1 MAEQTPTNFN
11 PHDRLFQSFCT
22 TTIGEDTFEG
32 PKDGLMS
39 ASVSL
44 GEGDRSSNCKFVV
57 WDPQQ
62 FWIEKYLTASYEE
75 GGLYGLGPPPASST
89 GALTGPIVA
98 DGGSSVAD
106 ASQKPE
112 IKAWLDTIAWC
123 EGTSGAQG
131 YSTQFTGT
139 TFSGTAGHPREL
151 KCSGSLCSDAAG
163 RYQYL
168 STTWDGLGLPDFSP
182 VNQDKGAVMLLQNRG
197 ALADAER
204 GEAGV
209 EAVCQKISYEW
220 ASIPPYRYAGQGTKD
235 VGQIKDYYRQKLA
248 AYKGSGAATPP
259 PATPTTPSPTP
270 KATNPT
276 PSTTKPIEVAPPVET
291 SDKGTKM
298 SISFGLNPEQ
308 MIEFEF
314 IHVGTS
320 HSIHLNTTTFKGQCV
335 RWALTRRSKNSAYSN
350 ITLKELGTKVASSY
364 GLTLE
369 CPEDGPKYEYL
380 DQSGIN
386 DYALLRRECDRV
398 GWRLW
403 DSGGKII
410 MEPRLPDENVFTLE
424 YGVNI
429 EAFSIDDNAQTDQGN
444 GRSAASPNSGSST
457 GEAKVILDSAT
468 GDLKQL
474 IPEVKGSTTGKDA
487 VAQTGATVAP
497 IQPVISASDEKKA
510 AAGQAGEK
518 RVKGYPAKV
527 SAWTNDAILE
537 LNPDTPVR
545 TANFTADFL
554 NRVWI
559 VDQISHNWSS
569 GALKSDF
576 SLYTPMA
583 PKFNVAAAAGPIVA
597 GQIPNTPAGKLLN
610 PMPNT
615 PRGTPFDP
623 GGAIRG
629 RPHQGIDMAGNGN
642 QLLAVWSGT
651 VSEISTGCS
660 VGNMSCGSGY
670 GNYVEIAL
678 DGEWSG
684 WKAFYG
690 HMASVSVSNG
700 QKVTKG
706 QVVGIEGDTGHSF
719 GTHLHFELLKGGARV
734 DPEMYFCPP
743 PSGTYGEGAGT
754 PLRSKC

>member
-1 MAEQTPTNFN
+1 MATELKFNPTNFN

-22 TTIGEDTFEG
+22 TTIGGDTFEG
-32 PKDGLMS
+32 PMDGLMS

-62 FWIEKYLTASYEE
+62 YWIEKYLSASYEE
-75 GGLYGLGPPPASST
+75 GGLYGLGPPPKAAT
-89 GALTGPIVA
+89 GGLIGPIVA
-98 DGGSSVAD
+98 DGGSTVAD

-112 IKAWLDTIAWC
+112 IKAWLDTIAWA
-123 EGTSGAQG
+123 EGTSGPQG
-131 YSTQFTGT
+131 YSIQSGGSI
-139 TFSGTAGHPREL
+139 FSGFANHPREV
-151 KCSGSLCSDAAG
+151 KCSISPCSDAAG
-163 RYQYL
+163 RYQFL
-168 STTWDGLGLPDFSP
+168 STTWDGLNLPDFSP
-182 VNQDKGAVMLLQNRG
+182 INQDKGAVMLIQQRG

-209 EAVCQKISYEW
+209 DAALEKLSYEW
-220 ASIPPYRYAGQGTKD
+220 ASLPPSRYGQTQKTIEE
-235 VGQIKDYYRQKLA
+235 VKAIYRQKLA
-248 AYKGSGAATPP
+248 VYKGTGAATPP
-259 PATPTTPSPTP
+259 PATPTVPSPTP
-270 KATNPT
+270 KATTPT
-276 PSTTKPIEVAPPVET
+276 PSTTAPIEVAPPVET
-291 SDKGTKM
+291 SNKGTKM

-314 IHVGTS
+314 IHTGTS

-335 RWALTRRSKNSAYSN
+335 RWALSRRSKNSAYSN
-350 ITLKELGTKVASSY
+350 ITLKELGVKVAERY
-364 GLTLE
+364 GVAIE

-380 DQSGIN
+380 DQSGIS

-410 MEPRLPDENVFTLE
+410 MKPRLPDENVFTLE

-429 EAFSIDDNAQTDQGN
+429 EAFTIDDNAQTDQAN

-474 IPEVKGSTTGKDA
+474 VPEVKGSTTGGDA

-497 IQPVISASDEKKA
+497 IQPVISATDEKKA
-510 AAGQAGEK
+510 ADGKAGEK

-527 SAWTNDAILE
+527 VAWTTDAILGV
-537 LNPDTPVR
+537 NPDTPVR
-545 TANFTADFL
+545 TTNFTADFL

-559 VDQISHNWSS
+559 VDSISHQWTN

-576 SLYTPMA
+576 SLYTPMI
-583 PKFNVAAAAGPIVA
+583 PKFNISGNTGPIMA
-597 GQIPNTPAGKLLN
+597 GATPNIPAGKLLN

-615 PRGTPFDP
+615 PRGTPYDP
-623 GGAIRG
+623 NGAVRG
-629 RPHQGIDMAGNGN
+629 RPHHGIDMSGGGGT
-642 QLLAVWSGT
+642 QLLAAWSGT
-651 VSEISTGCS
+651 ISVANTGND
-660 VGNMSCGSGY
+660 GGGF
-670 GNYVEIAL
+670 GNYIEINL

-684 WKAFYG
+684 WSVVYG
-690 HMASVSVSNG
+690 HMDTVSVTVG
-700 QKVTKG
+700 QKVAKG
-706 QVVGIEGDTGHSF
+706 QVVGTEGNTGRSS
-719 GTHLHFELLKGGARV
+719 GAHLHFELKKGSERV
-734 DPEMYFCPP
+734 DPELYFCPP
-743 PSGTYGEGAGT
+743 PTGIYGEGANT

>member
-1 MAEQTPTNFN
+1 MASQPSQTPTFNPTNFN

-22 TTIGEDTFEG
+22 ATIGDDEFDG

-44 GEGDRSSNCKFVV
+44 GEGDRSSTCKFVV

-62 FWIEKYLTASYEE
+62 YWIEKYLTASYEE
-75 GGLYGLGPPPASST
+75 GGLYGLGPPPAAST
-89 GALTGPIVA
+89 DGTVGPIVA
-98 DGGSSVAD
+98 ADGGNVAD

-123 EGTSGAQG
+123 EGTSGPQG
-131 YSTQFTGT
+131 YNTQFTGT
-139 TFSGTAGHPREL
+139 IFAGTGGHPREL
-151 KCSGSLCSDAAG
+151 KCSGSLCSDASG

-168 STTWDGLGLPDFSP
+168 STTWDTLGLPDFSP
-182 VNQDKGAVMLLQNRG
+182 VNQDKGAVMLLQRRG

-209 EAVCQKISYEW
+209 DAVCEKISYEW
-220 ASIPPYRYAGQGTKD
+220 ASIPPYRYPGQGTKN
-235 VGQIKDYYRQKLA
+235 VSQIKDYYRQKLA
-248 AYKGSGAATPP
+248 AYKGSGA
-259 PATPTTPSPTP
+259 TTPSPTP
-270 KATNPT
+270 KATTPT

-298 SISFGLNPEQ
+298 SVSFGLNPEQ

-314 IHVGTS
+314 IHVGTA

-350 ITLKELGTKVASSY
+350 ITLKQLGTKVAGAY
-364 GLTLE
+364 GLVLE

-380 DQSGIN
+380 DQSGIS

-403 DSGGKII
+403 DSGGKLI

-429 EAFSIDDNAQTDQGN
+429 EAFSIEDNAQTGAGN

-457 GEAKVILDSAT
+457 GEAKVLLDSAT

-474 IPEVKGSTTGKDA
+474 TPEVKGSSTGKDPI
-487 VAQTGATVAP
+487 AQTGATVPP
-497 IQPVISASDEKKA
+497 IQPVINVADEKKA
-510 AAGQAGEK
+510 ADGQSAEK

-527 SAWTNDAILE
+527 VAWTTDAILGV
-537 LNPDTPVR
+537 NPDTPVR
-545 TANFTADFL
+545 TTNFTADFL

-559 VDQISHNWSS
+559 VDQISHTWSN

-576 SLYTPMA
+576 SLYTPMI
-583 PKFNVAAAAGPIVA
+583 PKFNVATTGPIVA
-597 GQIPNTPAGKLLN
+597 GTVPNTPAGKLLN
-610 PMPNT
+610 PMPGT
-615 PRGTPFDP
+615 PRGTPYDP

-629 RPHQGIDMAGNGN
+629 RPHKGIDMAGNGN
-642 QLLAVWSGT
+642 QLLAVWSGS
-651 VSEISTGCS
+651 VSEVNTGCS
-660 VGNMSCGSGY
+660 EGAMSCGSGY

-678 DGEWSG
+678 DGEWAG

-690 HMASVSVSNG
+690 HLASVKVSNG

-706 QVVGIEGDTGHSF
+706 QVVGIEGNTGHSF
-719 GTHLHFELLKGGARV
+719 GVHLHFELFKGGANV
-734 DPEMYFCPP
+734 DPEIYFCPP